1 MTANLSSTK
10 LRPWAQ
16 WLRRSLIVVGAG
28 HVAIPIPAA
37 DIALAYDR
45 KDAGYV
51 TSSKN
56 PGVLDYIVCLEKAVS
71 DTPKSMSLPASLDDA
86 EKKCSSQARK
96 LPKTASEPNADDIR
110 SMVLECGFRVGG
122 ASPDMGCDLPPKQAQ
137 QQAAPRLPKQ
147 VSTQPQSAPARQYRL
162 SEAEQ
167 SAIQAGIRTH
177 LKDPTSPL
185 FGGMEA
191 ARGDNGLIYVCGMVN
206 AKNSYGGYTGDQ
218 PYFGMLIG
226 DAPRAAFA
234 VVGFGGTLTE
244 SRAILSACK
253 EHGVF

>member
-1 MTANLSSTK
+1 MTANLHSVKRRPCAKWLWRSS
-10 LRPWAQ
+10 
-16 WLRRSLIVVGAG
+16 IVIGAG
-28 HVAIPIPAA
+28 LVAILVPAA
-37 DIALAYDR
+37 DVALAYDR

-51 TSSKN
+51 TSSKK
-56 PGVLDYIVCLEKAVS
+56 PEVLDYVVCLEKVVNS
-71 DTPKSMSLPASLDDA
+71 TPKSMSLPASLDEA
-86 EKKCSSQARK
+86 EKKCSSQSRK
-96 LPKTASEPNADDIR
+96 LPKAASEPNADDIR
-110 SMVLECGFRVGG
+110 SMVLECGFRVGD
-122 ASPDMGCDLPPKQAQ
+122 ASPDMGCEPPSKHAQ
-137 QQAAPRLPKQ
+137 QQEAAKPPKQ
-147 VSTQPQSAPARQYRL
+147 VSTQPQSPPAGQYRL

-167 SAIQAGIRTH
+167 LAIQTGIRTH
-177 LKDPTSPL
+177 LKDPTTPL

-191 ARGDNGLIYVCGMVN
+191 ARGDNGFIYVCGMVN